1 MGTGSIEDTRQPDH
15 VQAQINGLHLDGGSS
30 EIIFLGTGSSSGLPS
45 VRCALSPGGGCPCC
59 KEAMSNPDSKNRRG
73 NPSLLIRYRGGKRD
87 NPGDVDGGSG
97 EAKNILIDAGKTFK
111 ESVLRW
117 FPKFGIRTVDAIVLT
132 HEHADAILGLDDF
145 RELQTWDLEW
155 RGKALPPPTP
165 VFLSDATYKTLCS
178 IFPYLTKKVDTS
190 KGEFQRMVS
199 QLDFN
204 CVPPLKTF
212 NAMGLEIRTLP
223 VEHGPDCICYGF
235 DFGVRDRV
243 VYLSDFTS
251 ISEEVYEVIEERE
264 VSILVLDSLRPDKD
278 SLTHIGLP
286 TAVEVTKAHPSHL
299 LPPPSSL
306 LHLIGT
312 SGRSPRE

>member
-1 MGTGSIEDTRQPDH
+1 
-15 VQAQINGLHLDGGSS
+15 
-30 EIIFLGTGSSSGLPS
+30 
-45 VRCALSPGGGCPCC
+45 
-59 KEAMSNPDSKNRRG
+59 
-73 NPSLLIRYRGGKRD
+73 
-87 NPGDVDGGSG
+87 
-97 EAKNILIDAGKTFK
+97 
-111 ESVLRW
+111 
-117 FPKFGIRTVDAIVLT
+117 
-132 HEHADAILGLDDF
+132 
-145 RELQTWDLEW
+145 
-155 RGKALPPPTP
+155 
-165 VFLSDATYKTLCS
+165 
-178 IFPYLTKKVDTS
+178 
-190 KGEFQRMVS
+190 MVS

-286 TAVEVTKAHPSHL
+286 TAVEIAKRVKPKKTFLVGLSDNFGDHDEFNRGLRDKYGPQGIDIQLAHDGLRIPL
-299 LPPPSSL
+299 EL
-306 LHLIGT
+306 
-312 SGRSPRE
+312 